1 MFSKR
6 FGRIVT
12 VLALSVAS
20 LGSSFGGV
28 HFAQANGLTLTA
40 DKVTVGPD
48 EVVTF
53 TSNASTSTLAAAF
66 VEGFL
71 VELEEWGEPPK
82 FVPHFGCPFPFPAD
96 VVVTVRLYN
105 ETYDSTT
112 NYNYLD
118 FETSFAAS
126 VDVTFTYCESE
137 EGEEGVDGR
146 PSFDL
151 DIDLDHYLRRAAQ
164 ETTLP
169 DTL

>member
-12 VLALSVAS
+12 VLALSVVS

-53 TSNASTSTLAAAF
+53 TSNALTSTLAAAF
-66 VEGFL
+66 VDGVRFDL
-71 VELEEWGEPPK
+71 DEWGEPPK
-82 FVPHFGCPFPFPAD
+82 FLPHFGCPFPFPAD
-96 VVVTVRLYN
+96 VVVTVSLYN
-105 ETYDSTT
+105 ETYNPATD
-112 NYNYLD
+112 YNYL
-118 FETSFAAS
+118 TINTTFAAS
-126 VDVTFTYCESE
+126 VSVTFTDCESDE
-137 EGEEGVDGR
+137 DEEGVDGR

-151 DIDLDHYLRRAAQ
+151 DLDHYLRRAGR